1 MQGATST
8 PLRFAATG
16 PRDVRRSMKRLNH
29 ACTFSIVVLVFNAY
43 AVAQEPGTAKMRYT
57 KQEPVV
63 VFVCEH
69 GSAKSVIAAAHFN
82 NLARERNLKLR
93 AISRGTNPD
102 QEIAPNAAEGLQA
115 DGLAVGREKPKR
127 LSRSD
132 VSIAIRVVAF
142 CELPDAYSKGV
153 RVEQWNEMPAVSED
167 YNKARDAIVERV
179 RHLLDELRSAK

>member
-1 MQGATST
+1 MKTLKAPRST
-8 PLRFAATG
+8 YCCMISVAVLILAAIASVQAHG
-16 PRDVRRSMKRLNH
+16 
-29 ACTFSIVVLVFNAY
+29 I
-43 AVAQEPGTAKMRYT
+43 AKTRKAT
-57 KQEPVV
+57 KQVPIVL
-63 VFVCEH
+63 FVCEH

-102 QEIAPNAAEGLQA
+102 KEIAAKAVKGIRA
-115 DGLAVGREKPKR
+115 DGLAVGSAKPKR
-127 LSRSD
+127 LSRAD
-132 VSIAIRVVAF
+132 VSRSIRVVAF

-167 YNKARDAIVERV
+167 YKKAREAIVARV